1 MFDLVIFHGLCQYG
15 SWIFC
20 LDGAKKG
27 PAGSF
32 FNIIRQ
38 WEETYLNLSK
48 LGVNYISHRL
58 KDMKES
64 GLVLGRV
71 ALPHK
76 RLYRVFT
83 GQGEWL
89 AEISG
94 RLRFEAETSG
104 DFPAVGDWVYMRPRE
119 DEKRRHCSPL

>member
-1 MFDLVIFHGLCQYG
+1 M
-15 SWIFC
+15 
-20 LDGAKKG
+20 
-27 PAGSF
+27 
-32 FNIIRQ
+32 
-38 WEETYLNLSK
+38 NLSK

-119 DEKRRHCSPL
+119 DEKKETLFPALAKFRARLRVIRLWNKSRLPM